1 MGLSKKTFLYSII
14 LAAGMVA
21 FITGYFVFML
31 PSLYVNYVTE
41 SNFNAAVDIHK
52 GFMEQRS
59 YDHLAVKNP
68 SATYTLE
75 IPKEGNSFFIMGK
88 FFQMDVAIQDPDLQS
103 LFHQLRTMMHN
114 MEAAASSKALSET
127 DSSGTDSSGTDSSNT
142 DSLDT
147 DFSNNNFFENG
158 CFDEESLSSILGT
171 LKEKFVNQ
179 QTQDSPVKVEIM
191 HKENEGV
198 YHQEYTKVHTISDQ
212 FIVYETG
219 VSDENYGYTTYIV
232 IESADNAYFF
242 TVLPA
247 MTPRMEEI
255 TPVVLGSMPMIIA
268 VVFLLVLLS
277 SRYFSGKIVHP
288 IIRLAN
294 FAKSVRLGSAGF
306 EANFTLKSKDEIGD
320 LANALQLLYQKL
332 EQNYQELAQKNQH
345 LEEENTRQEVFLRAT
360 SHQLK
365 TPIAAALLLVESMIN
380 EIGKYK
386 NTKEFLPEVK
396 KQLLSM
402 RKIVEDVLHLNY
414 HTAQIEQEPLSI
426 DALMQELLHSYAVQ
440 ITDKQLTVDL
450 KGSGTL
456 TSDREILKKILDN
469 LLSNAIQYTPKGE
482 HISINI
488 EETAL
493 YLQNFGVNIDNSLLP
508 NIFEPFVSSN
518 ESQKGKGLGLYVA
531 AYYSRLLGFP
541 LYVENKHTD
550 TLEYFVQ
557 SKLVYNPKK

>member
-103 LFHQLRTMMHN
+103 LFHQLREQMRN
-114 MEAAASSKALSET
+114 MEIAANSGALS
-127 DSSGTDSSGTDSSNT
+127 
-142 DSLDT
+142 DT
-147 DFSNNNFFENG
+147 SESNFFKNTFPENNLLEND
-158 CFDEESLSSILGT
+158 CSDNSFFDNSYYNDESLSDVLNI
-171 LKEKFVNQ
+171 LKEKFLDR
-179 QTQDSPVKVEIM
+179 QTQDSPVKIEIT
-191 HKENEGV
+191 HKENEGI
-198 YHQEYTKVHTISDQ
+198 YHQEYSKIHTISDQ

-294 FAKSVRLGSAGF
+294 FAKSVRLGGAGF

-320 LANALQLLYQKL
+320 LANALQELYQKL

-440 ITDKQLTVDL
+440 ITDKQLTVDI

>member
-127 DSSGTDSSGTDSSNT
+127 DSSGTDSSST

-320 LANALQLLYQKL
+320 LANALQELYQKL

-365 TPIAAALLLVESMIN
+365 TPIAAALLLVESMRS
-380 EIGKYK
+380 K
-386 NTKEFLPEVK
+386 NSFCPCAKSWRMSCT
-396 KQLLSM
+396 
-402 RKIVEDVLHLNY
+402 
-414 HTAQIEQEPLSI
+414 
-426 DALMQELLHSYAVQ
+426 
-440 ITDKQLTVDL
+440 
-450 KGSGTL
+450 
-456 TSDREILKKILDN
+456 
-469 LLSNAIQYTPKGE
+469 
-482 HISINI
+482 
-488 EETAL
+488 
-493 YLQNFGVNIDNSLLP
+493 
-508 NIFEPFVSSN
+508 
-518 ESQKGKGLGLYVA
+518 
-531 AYYSRLLGFP
+531 
-541 LYVENKHTD
+541 
-550 TLEYFVQ
+550 
-557 SKLVYNPKK
+557 

>member
-52 GFMEQRS
+52 GYMEQRS

-114 MEAAASSKALSET
+114 METAASQKTL
-127 DSSGTDSSGTDSSNT
+127 SGTDFSDN
-142 DSLDT
+142 
-147 DFSNNNFFENG
+147 DFSENDFPEKNFFENNY
-158 CFDEESLSSILGT
+158 FNEESLSSMLSI
-171 LKEKFVNQ
+171 LKEKFINQ
-179 QTQDSPVKVEIM
+179 QTQDSPVKVNIIQ
-191 HKENEGV
+191 KKDDSI
-198 YHQEYTKVHTISDQ
+198 YRQEYAKIHTISDQ

-232 IESADNAYFF
+232 IESTDNAYFF

-294 FAKSVRLGSAGF
+294 FAKSVRLGGAGF
-306 EANFTLKSKDEIGD
+306 ETNFTLKSKDEIGD
-320 LANALQLLYQKL
+320 LANALQELYQKL

-414 HTAQIEQEPLSI
+414 HTAQIEQELLSI

-450 KGSGTL
+450 KGSVTL
-456 TSDREILKKILDN
+456 TCDREILKKILDN

-493 YLQNFGVNIDNSLLP
+493 YLQNYGVNIDNSLLP
-508 NIFEPFVSSN
+508 NIFEPFVSSD
-518 ESQKGKGLGLYVA
+518 EKQKGKGLGLYVA
-531 AYYSRLLGFP
+531 AYYSRLLGFS

-550 TLEYFVQ
+550 THEYYVQ
-557 SKLVYNPKK
+557 SKLVYNQKK

>member
-52 GFMEQRS
+52 GYMEQRS
-59 YDHLAVKNP
+59 YEHLAVKNP

-75 IPKEGNSFFIMGK
+75 IPKEGNAFFIMGK
-88 FFQMDVAIQDPDLQS
+88 FFQITVDIQDHDLQL
-103 LFHQLRTMMHN
+103 LFNQLRAVMHN
-114 MEAAASSKALSET
+114 MEKAKKDGIEK
-127 DSSGTDSSGTDSSNT
+127 NY
-142 DSLDT
+142 
-147 DFSNNNFFENG
+147 FN
-158 CFDEESLSSILGT
+158 EESLSYVFNI
-171 LKEKFVNQ
+171 LKEKFLDR
-179 QTQDSPVKVEIM
+179 QTQDSPVKVEIT

-198 YHQEYTKVHTISDQ
+198 YRQEYSKIRAVSNQ
-212 FIVYETG
+212 FIVFETG

-294 FAKSVRLGSAGF
+294 FTKNIRLGCTEFKADF
-306 EANFTLKSKDEIGD
+306 VLKSNDEIGD
-320 LANALQLLYQKL
+320 LANALQELYQKL
-332 EQNYQELAQKNQH
+332 EQNYQELEQKNQC
-345 LEEENTRQEVFLRAT
+345 LKEENTRQEVFLRAT

-365 TPIAAALLLVESMIN
+365 TPIAAALLLVEGMIN

-402 RKIVEDVLHLNY
+402 RKIVEDVLQLNY
-414 HTAQIEQEPLSI
+414 HTAQIELEPLSI
-426 DALMQELLHSYAVQ
+426 DALTQELLHSYAVQ
-440 ITDKQLTVDL
+440 ITDKQLIVDL
-450 KGSGTL
+450 KGSATL
-456 TSDREILKKILDN
+456 TSDREILKKIIDN

-508 NIFEPFVSSN
+508 NIFEPFVSSD
-518 ESQKGKGLGLYVA
+518 EIQKGKGLGLYVA
-531 AYYSRLLGFP
+531 AYYSRFLGFQ
-541 LYVENKHTD
+541 LYVDNKHTD
-550 TLEYFVQ
+550 TLGYYVQ
-557 SKLVYNPKK
+557 SKLVYNQKK